1 MQPLLV
7 WRHFLPVL
15 LFAGIASTKG
25 TAASFLNSAKPD
37 DFKRLNAAFADA
49 VPEARQI
56 LRELE
61 RSAAIYQTFLAGQ
74 GWQSNLDRS
83 RLAKEHFST
92 CYRQAQQKGETLPR
106 ALFKYG
112 AYHARRGRNP
122 LGVHDIGNLVSEL
135 AEGAGL
141 RSFHLLVVCGRGT
154 CNAYHPDTDVP
165 ADKQKTYN
173 AIEAMAPIDV
183 KPLVTAAG
191 NDGWTLLDLRPLR
204 PLLVEQKLKNLNRSF
219 TETIWSY
226 DAVLFIPA
234 VHASSFF
241 E

>member
-112 AYHARRGRNP
+112 AFVVIGKSAKDRKSKGDLVKLIGAYTGEDYLP
-122 LGVHDIGNLVSEL
+122 TLKSLG
-135 AEGAGL
+135 
-141 RSFHLLVVCGRGT
+141 
-154 CNAYHPDTDVP
+154 Y
-165 ADKQKTYN
+165 
-173 AIEAMAPIDV
+173 
-183 KPLVTAAG
+183 
-191 NDGWTLLDLRPLR
+191 
-204 PLLVEQKLKNLNRSF
+204 
-219 TETIWSY
+219 
-226 DAVLFIPA
+226 
-234 VHASSFF
+234 
-241 E
+241 